1 LQTTHVT
8 ERLTEALAPEAEAH
22 GLELVAVEQTG
33 GRGMPVIRVLLDCE
47 EGIGLDTVAGAN
59 EWVSAVVEA
68 QDPFTHP
75 YTLEVSSPGIDRP
88 LTKPVDFE
96 RFAGQTATIKSGGVQ
111 NRHTWTGT
119 LVGLDG
125 DDVVLCVD
133 GSDTRIALE
142 AIQKARLKG
151 VVDFSKGRGQ
161 Q

>member
-1 LQTTHVT
+1 MQTTHVI

-88 LTKPVDFE
+88 LTKRADFS
-96 RFAGQTATIKSGGVQ
+96 RFVGETVTLKVEAAEKRKS
-111 NRHTWTGT
+111 WTGT
-119 LVGLDG
+119 LDGMDG
-125 DDVVLCVD
+125 DDVMLHVDDECVAVPYQ
-133 GSDTRIALE
+133 T
-142 AIQKARLKG
+142 IQKARLRG
-151 VVDFSKGRGQ
+151 VVDFGKGRVQ
-161 Q
+161 S